1 MKPAVV
7 MLRGTMVDPEPRLEK
22 VARFLVSYKW
32 DVSVIAWD
40 RTSALPRDELR
51 DGFFVHRIAIRANFG
66 SGFPTLFPLLNWQL
80 RLFAWLFTNRKH
92 FQIIHAADFDTVIP
106 ACIISALF
114 KKRLIYD
121 IYDFY
126 ADSRLV
132 SSALKPLIRD
142 CEIWFMEKADVVIVA
157 DESRMDQ
164 IRGGKPKRVECI
176 YNTPD
181 IKEIELLDQSSDA
194 YAFRVAYVGIL
205 SLSRGLAELVD
216 VVSRHSDWRLD
227 LAGFGLDEPILLIKI
242 NHADNVIFHGR
253 ISYSAAMDLYSR
265 ANVLVATYNPQMK
278 NHRFSSPN
286 KVFEAMA
293 LGKPIIVAKDTG
305 VDKLVEQMSLGAV
318 VEYGDLQS
326 LEQALYDVSMWS
338 SSTRSDF
345 SRHARVVYET
355 HFSWTSMQTRLK
367 SIYDD
372 LLQEHCS

>member
-1 MKPAVV
+1 MNPAAV
-7 MLRGTMVDPEPRLEK
+7 MLRGTMVDPEPRLER
-22 VARFLVSYKW
+22 VARFLVSCQW
-32 DVSVIAWD
+32 DVTVVAWD

-51 DGFFVHRIAIRANFG
+51 DGFVIHRIPICANFG
-66 SGFPTLFPLLNWQL
+66 SGIRTLFSLLNWQW
-80 RLFAWLFTNRKH
+80 RLFNWLFTNRKH

-106 ACIISALF
+106 ACIISAF
-114 KKRLIYD
+114 CKKRLIYD

-132 SSALKPLIRD
+132 PSALKPLIRD

-157 DESRMDQ
+157 DESRVDQ
-164 IRGGKPKRVECI
+164 IRGGKPRRIECI

-181 IKEIELLDQSSDA
+181 INEIELPDQSSDA

-205 SLSRGLAELVD
+205 SLSRGLEELVD
-216 VVSRHSDWRLD
+216 VVLHHSDWRLD
-227 LAGFGLDEPILLIKI
+227 MAGFGLDEPILLTKI
-242 NHADNVIFHGR
+242 NHADNIIFHGR

-265 ANVLVATYNPQMK
+265 ANVLVATYDPQIK

-305 VDKLVEQMSLGAV
+305 VDKLVGQMSLGEV

-326 LEQALYDVSMWS
+326 LEKALYDVSMWG
-338 SSTRSDF
+338 SSTRRDF
-345 SRHARVVYET
+345 SRHARIVYET
-355 HFSWTSMQTRLK
+355 HFSWNNMQTRLK
-367 SIYDD
+367 SIYED
-372 LLQEHCS
+372 LLQ